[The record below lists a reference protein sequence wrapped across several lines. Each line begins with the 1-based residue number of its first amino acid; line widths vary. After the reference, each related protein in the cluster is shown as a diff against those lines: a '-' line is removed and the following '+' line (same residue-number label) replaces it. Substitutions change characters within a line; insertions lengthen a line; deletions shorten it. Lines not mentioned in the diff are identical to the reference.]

1 MKKTIL
7 PLLLFSFVLGLSGTN
22 NVNNHLVESA
32 TDLFTNKTNVNIRK
46 LSDNETKSGD
56 NTTEDNEISYSKMYT
71 QYAKKDNKYY
81 LRFATAIKGD
91 VNSINFVREID
102 GLPNKDKEC
111 TTLYKGISAN
121 NKTLYYDGTNAVEEA
136 SDLTKDYYWA
146 CYTIQFKDDTYLDKN
161 ITLSMYINNQ
171 DTSIASKT
179 TTLNSHIITS
189 IKVTKEFKIT
199 SARVNQ
205 LIDFNGLE
213 ISTVDINGN
222 TTAID
227 YKLCD
232 LYENDTKLDWNNVL
246 FSKEGKH
253 RLTVK
258 YGNYTTTLAELDIYK
273 GYVAYGYNMID
284 TANITENDKYFLEKD
299 EESLE
304 MNVRNDA
311 GYKYAGEIREGYN
324 LKFHI
329 YSEKECNANILLYAA
344 SANRL
349 NKELDDWKPTEMSAI
364 QFNTL
369 FDVSY
374 GTGENVTSISIDK
387 GLMLPGSVSTKTS
400 YEEGDEYAYL
410 GLDSQGRAYDPA
422 IWVNWKAVNIGVF
435 TLKEGDNVFTF
446 TKKGSGNVNVYSLE
460 AQLYDR
466 VYGSNIIE
474 TSKITESDKNF
485 VEKPKNAKFKVATDA
500 GYSYVGDYTA
510 NDTAIFHFYSEINGK
525 ADITLSASSA
535 KILQRAKDKDGN
547 EKTWNPTVTD
557 SLQVNKVISATF
569 GENNE
574 TINISDNEILPGFI
588 SQVHGT
594 DFLKDDDGRGFDAN
608 IWVNWHEVN
617 LGTFDLV
624 KGDNIFKIKN
634 IVSDG
639 SNGRIINLYSLNVY
653 YNN

>member
-1 MKKTIL
+1 MKKSIL
-7 PLLLFSFVLGLSGTN
+7 PLLLFSLVLGLSGTN
-22 NVNNHLVESA
+22 NVNNHLSETA
-32 TDLFTNKTNVNIRK
+32 TDLFTNKTNINIRK
-46 LSDNETKSGD
+46 LDE
-56 NTTEDNEISYSKMYT
+56 NTTNNNEISYSRMYT

-91 VNSINFVREID
+91 VNSIKFVREID
-102 GLPNKDKEC
+102 GLPNNDKEC

-121 NKTLYYDGTNAVEEA
+121 NKTLYYDGTNAIEEA
-136 SDLTKDYYWA
+136 SDLTNDYYWA
-146 CYTIQFKDDTYLDKN
+146 CYTIQFKDDTYLNKD

-171 DTSIASKT
+171 ETSIASKT

-189 IKVTKEFKIT
+189 IKVTKELKIT

-213 ISTVDINGN
+213 ISTVDVNGN

-232 LYENDTKLDWNNVL
+232 LYENDTKLDWNNVS

-253 RLTVK
+253 TLTVK
-258 YGNYTTTLAELDIYK
+258 YCNYTTTLAKLDIYR

-299 EESLE
+299 ESSPL
-304 MNVRNDA
+304 MNVREDA
-311 GYKYAGEIREGYN
+311 GYKYAGEIQSGYN

-329 YSEKECNANILLYAA
+329 YSEKECNANIVLYAA

-349 NKELDDWKPTEMSAI
+349 NKELGDMKPTEMSTI
-364 QFNTL
+364 KFNTL

-374 GTGENVTSISIDK
+374 GTGENLTSISIDN

-400 YEEGDEYAYL
+400 YEKGEENL

-435 TLKEGDNVFTF
+435 TLKKGDNVFTF

-460 AQLYDR
+460 AKLYDK
-466 VYGSNIIE
+466 VYGNTIIK
-474 TSKITESDKNF
+474 TSDITENSRNF
-485 VEKPKNAKFKVATDA
+485 VEKPVGAQFKNATDC
-500 GYSYVGDYTA
+500 GYTYIGDYST
-510 NDTAIFHFYSEINGK
+510 NDVAIFHFWSEIDGEANV
-525 ADITLSASSA
+525 TLTASST
-535 KILQRAKDKDGN
+535 KILQRAKNAAGVTQ
-547 EKTWNPTVTD
+547 TWKPTVTD
-557 SLQVNKVISATF
+557 SLQLNKVINATF
-569 GENNE
+569 GEGNE
-574 TINISDNEILPGFI
+574 TINISDNEILPGFV
-588 SQVHGT
+588 SQVAGT
-594 DFLKDDDGRGFDAN
+594 NSLKDDDGRGYDAN
-608 IWVNWHEVN
+608 IWVNWHEAN
-617 LGTFDLV
+617 LGTFTLK
-624 KGDNIFKIKN
+624 KGDNVFKIKN
-634 IVSDG
+634 LSTD
-639 SNGRIINLYSLNVY
+639 NPKGRIINLYSLNVY

>member
-46 LSDNETKSGD
+46 LSYNETKSGD
-56 NTTEDNEISYSKMYT
+56 NTTEDNEILCSKMYT

-91 VNSINFVREID
+91 VDSIKFVREID
-102 GLPNKDKEC
+102 GLANKDKEC

-121 NKTLYYDGTNAVEEA
+121 NKTLYYDGTNAVEET
-136 SDLTKDYYWA
+136 SDLTNDYYWA
-146 CYTIQFKDDTYLDKN
+146 CYTIQFKDDTYLDKD
-161 ITLSMYINNQ
+161 IKLSMYINNQ
-171 DTSIASKT
+171 ETSVASKT

-189 IKVTKEFKIT
+189 IKVTKELKIT

-232 LYENDTKLDWNNVL
+232 LYENDTKLDWNNVS
-246 FSKEGKH
+246 FSKDGKH
-253 RLTVK
+253 TLTVK
-258 YGNYTTTLAELDIYK
+258 YGNYATTLAKLDIYR

-299 EESLE
+299 IKSPE

-311 GYKYAGEIREGYN
+311 GYKYAGEIKENYN

-329 YSEKECNANILLYAA
+329 YSDKECEANIVLYAA

-349 NKELDDWKPTEMSAI
+349 NKELGDWRPTEMSAI

-374 GTGENVTSISIDK
+374 GIGENVTSISVDK

-400 YEEGDEYAYL
+400 YEKGDQYAEL
-410 GLDSQGRAYDPA
+410 GLDSKGRAYDPA
-422 IWVNWKAVNIGVF
+422 IWVNWKSVNIGVF
-435 TLKEGDNVFTF
+435 NLKKGDNVFTF

-466 VYGSNIIE
+466 VYGCNIIG
-474 TSKITESDKNF
+474 TNDITEGSKNF
-485 VEKPKNAKFKVATDA
+485 VEKPKNAKFKNATDC
-500 GYSYVGDYTA
+500 GYTYIGDYST
-510 NDTAIFHFYSEINGK
+510 NDEAIFHFWSEIDGEANV
-525 ADITLSASSA
+525 TLTASST
-535 KILQRAKDKDGN
+535 KILQRAKDANGVTQ
-547 EKTWNPTVTD
+547 TWKPTVTD
-557 SLQVNKVISATF
+557 SLQLNKVISATF

-574 TINISDNEILPGFI
+574 TINISDNEILPGFV
-588 SQVHGT
+588 SQVAGT
-594 DFLKDDDGRGFDAN
+594 DSLKDDDGRGFDAN
-608 IWVNWHEVN
+608 IWVNWHEAN
-617 LGTFDLV
+617 LGTFTLK

-634 IVSDG
+634 LATD
-639 SNGRIINLYSLNVY
+639 NPYGRIINLYSLNVY